1 MLYAILKNEMKKISF
16 LFIAIFYISCS
27 KKITTELS
35 DKMTELKSEN
45 GIPTDFKKLDQYIAN
60 KEIILLGEAAHGEGK
75 TFEVKTQIVKYLV
88 EEKGFNTIAMEGM
101 DFLQMEFINGRNV
114 LKNNLPDNFE
124 NEWYNFW
131 NPWNPAK
138 QLISF
143 ESFIKNSKISF
154 AGIEPYENITAMINI
169 SFIKNELEKSNWAIL
184 NKKEWLKLAPIFE
197 KINTNKSKLSIEE
210 FDYITLQLENFIKE
224 NELIHFQDNFFTQMV
239 ENLITHVKM
248 NFNPNTFSNE
258 DEETAY
264 YVNTRDHQMAR
275 NLIYFKERNPKAK
288 IIVWLA
294 NFHGATNLSEVTYAD
309 GDPNM
314 YSKLKVFGE
323 HVKKK
328 YSEKVYSIATTSSKG
343 FSKIP
348 YNLKGIEETKI
359 ISPKESLEFELD
371 KQKYNFGFIDFNE
384 ININNPKKIEEKFNS
399 IMLGHTNQNGKWLK
413 VFDGLLYIKENEIAI
428 PRK

>member
-1 MLYAILKNEMKKISF
+1 MKITNL
-16 LFIAIFYISCS
+16 LFISILFISCS
-27 KKITTELS
+27 RKITTELS
-35 DKMTELKSEN
+35 NKMIELKSVN
-45 GIPTDFKKLDQYIAN
+45 GRPNEFNNLNKLINN

-75 TFEVKTQIVKYLV
+75 TFEVKTELVKYLI
-88 EEKGFNTIAMEGM
+88 EEKGFNTIAFEGM
-101 DFLQMEFINGRNV
+101 DFLQMEYINGRST
-114 LKNNLPDNFE
+114 LKNNLTDNFDK
-124 NEWYNFW
+124 EWYNFW

-138 QLISF
+138 QLIPF
-143 ESFIKNSKISF
+143 ENFIKNSKISF

-197 KINTNKSKLSIEE
+197 KINTNKSKLSIQE
-210 FDYITLQLENFIKE
+210 FDHITLQLENFIKE

-294 NFHGATNLSEVTYAD
+294 NFHGATNLSEVTNAD
-309 GDPNM
+309 ADPNM

-323 HVKKK
+323 HVKEK

-343 FSKIP
+343 FSKMP
-348 YNLKGIEETKI
+348 YNLNGIEETKI

-384 ININNPKKIEEKFNS
+384 IYKNNAKKLEEKFNS

-428 PRK
+428 PKE

>member
-1 MLYAILKNEMKKISF
+1 MKVTNLVFISIISF
-16 LFIAIFYISCS
+16 SCS
-27 KKITTELS
+27 GKITTELS
-35 DKMTELKSEN
+35 DKMIELKSES
-45 GIPTDFKKLDQYIAN
+45 GIPSDFKKLDQYIAD

-75 TFEVKTQIVKYLV
+75 TFEVKTHIVKYLI
-88 EEKGFNTIAMEGM
+88 EEKGFNTIALEGM
-101 DFLQMEFINGRNV
+101 DFLQMEFINGRSV

-131 NPWNPAK
+131 NPWNAAK
-138 QLISF
+138 QLVPF
-143 ESFIKNSKISF
+143 ESFIKHREISF
-154 AGIEPYENITAMINI
+154 AGIEPYENSTATINI
-169 SFIKNELEKSNWAIL
+169 SFIKNELEKSKWAIL

-197 KINTNKSKLSIEE
+197 KINTNKSKLSIQE
-210 FDYITLQLENFIKE
+210 FDDITLQLENFINE
-224 NELIHFQDNFFTQMV
+224 NELIHFQDNFFIQMV
-239 ENLITHVKM
+239 ENLITYVKM

-264 YVNTRDHQMAR
+264 YVNTRDYQMAR

-294 NFHGATNLSEVTYAD
+294 NFHGAKNLREVTYAD

-314 YSKLKVFGE
+314 YSKVKVFGE
-323 HVKKK
+323 HIKKK
-328 YSEKVYSIATTSSKG
+328 YSEKVYSIAATSSRG
-343 FSKIP
+343 FSKMP

-359 ISPKESLEFELD
+359 IAPKESLEFELE
-371 KQKYNFGFIDFNE
+371 KQKYSFGFIDFHE
-384 ININNPKKIEEKFNS
+384 VTKDNPKKMEEKFYS
-399 IMLGHTNQNGKWLK
+399 IMLGHTTQNGKWLK

>member
-1 MLYAILKNEMKKISF
+1 
-16 LFIAIFYISCS
+16 
-27 KKITTELS
+27 
-35 DKMTELKSEN
+35 MTELKSEN

-359 ISPKESLEFELD
+359 ISPKESLEFDLD